1 MTAKTRV
8 LVVEDDAA
16 ILRGLTDN
24 LRFEGYEV
32 IPIRSGDEGLRLI
45 LERDPDLVILDV
57 MLPVLSG
64 FDVCRRVRKEGK
76 MMPILMLTA
85 RAQEIDRVMGLD
97 LGADDYVTKPFSIPE
112 LLARVRALLRR
123 ANPDTPLPERVA
135 FGDVSVEFD
144 RYEAERGGEA
154 VRLSPKEFGVLRL
167 LVSRVGDVVS
177 RTDLLHEVW
186 GYDRFPTT
194 RTVDNHMA
202 SLRSKLEADPAN
214 PQHLLTVHGVGY
226 KFVGGPESKDEPAG
240 ASDRTS
246 PDS

>member
-1 MTAKTRV
+1 MTARIRI

-32 IPIRSGDEGLRLI
+32 IPARSGEEGLRLI
-45 LERDPDLVILDV
+45 LEGEPDLVVLDV

-64 FDVCRRVRKEGK
+64 FDICRRVRKEGK

-85 RAQEIDRVMGLD
+85 RAQEVDRVMGLD

-112 LLARVRALLRR
+112 FLARIRALLRR
-123 ANPDTPLPERVA
+123 ANSSALLPARVT
-135 FGDVSVEFD
+135 FGEVKVEFE
-144 RYEAERGGEA
+144 RYEAMKSGEK

-167 LVSRVGDVVS
+167 LVAREGEVVS

-186 GYDRFPTT
+186 GYDHFPTT

-202 SLRSKLEADPAN
+202 SLRSKLEEDPAS
-214 PQHLLTVHGVGY
+214 PEHLLTVHGVGY
-226 KFVGGPESKDEPAG
+226 RFVGGEGES
-240 ASDRTS
+240 S

>member
-1 MTAKTRV
+1 MTARTRI
-8 LVVEDDAA
+8 LVVEDDTA

-32 IPIRSGDEGLRLI
+32 LPVRTGDEGLRVI
-45 LERDPDLVILDV
+45 QEEEPDLVILDI

-64 FDVCRRVRKEGK
+64 FDICRRARKQGK
-76 MMPILMLTA
+76 KMPILMLTA
-85 RAQEIDRVMGLD
+85 RGQEVDKIMGLD

-123 ANPDTPLPERVA
+123 ADAGSPLPERA
-135 FGDVSVEFD
+135 RFGDVRVEFES
-144 RYEAERGGEA
+144 YEATKRGSG

-167 LVSRVGDVVS
+167 LVAREGDVVS

-194 RTVDNHMA
+194 RTVDNHLA
-202 SLRSKLEADPAN
+202 SLRSKLEEDPAS
-214 PQHLLTVHGVGY
+214 PRHLLTVHGVGY
-226 KFVGGPESKDEPAG
+226 KFVGDQEPDDGSGGKTRKISPES
-240 ASDRTS
+240 
-246 PDS
+246 

>member
-1 MTAKTRV
+1 MIAKTRI
-8 LVVEDDAA
+8 LLVEDDGA

-32 IPIRSGDEGLRLI
+32 LPARRGDEGLQLI
-45 LERDPDLVILDV
+45 LEQDPDLVILDI

-85 RAQEIDRVMGLD
+85 RGQEVDRVMGLD

-123 ANPDTPLPERVA
+123 ANASAPLPERVT
-135 FGDVSVEFD
+135 FGDVTVEFE
-144 RYEAERGGEA
+144 RYEAKKGLEEIHLA
-154 VRLSPKEFGVLRL
+154 PKEFGVLRL
-167 LVSRVGDVVS
+167 LVSREGEVVS

-194 RTVDNHMA
+194 RTVDNHLA
-202 SLRSKLEADPAN
+202 SLRSKLEKDPAN
-214 PQHLLTVHGVGY
+214 PRHLLTVHGVGY
-226 KFVGGPESKDEPAG
+226 KFVGGEGES
-240 ASDRTS
+240 S
-246 PDS
+246 PHS

>member
-1 MTAKTRV
+1 MTTKTRI

-32 IPIRSGDEGLRLI
+32 IPARAGDEGLRFI
-45 LERDPDLVILDV
+45 LEEEPELVVLDV

-64 FDVCRRVRKEGK
+64 FDVCRRARKEGK

-85 RAQEIDRVMGLD
+85 RAQEVDRVMGLD

-112 LLARVRALLRR
+112 RLARVRALLRR
-123 ANPDTPLPERVA
+123 ANASTPLPERVT
-135 FGDVSVEFD
+135 FDDVRVEFEK
-144 RYEAERGGEA
+144 YEAMKRGKT

-167 LVSRVGDVVS
+167 LVAREGEVVS

-202 SLRSKLEADPAN
+202 SLRSKLEVDPAN
-214 PQHLLTVHGVGY
+214 PSYLLTVHGVGY
-226 KFVGGPESKDEPAG
+226 KFVGGEGES
-240 ASDRTS
+240 S

>member
-1 MTAKTRV
+1 MTSKSRI

-32 IPIRSGDEGLRLI
+32 LSARSGDDGLRLI
-45 LERDPDLVILDV
+45 LGEDPDLVILDV

-64 FDVCRRVRKEGK
+64 FEVCRRARKDGK

-85 RAQEIDRVMGLD
+85 RAQEVDRVMGLD

-123 ANPDTPLPERVA
+123 SNAANPLPERVA
-135 FGDVSVEFD
+135 FGDVSVEFG
-144 RYEAERGGEA
+144 RYEAKKKGKA
-154 VRLSPKEFGVLRL
+154 VRLSPKEFGVLRF
-167 LVSRVGDVVS
+167 LVAREGKVVS

-202 SLRSKLEADPAN
+202 SLRSKLEENPADPR
-214 PQHLLTVHGVGY
+214 HLLTVHGVGS
-226 KFVGGPESKDEPAG
+226 KFVGGEGESSPEQ
-240 ASDRTS
+240 
-246 PDS
+246 

>member
-1 MTAKTRV
+1 MTAKARI

-32 IPIRSGDEGLRLI
+32 LPARRGDEGLQLI
-45 LERDPDLVILDV
+45 LEQDPDLVILDI
-57 MLPVLSG
+57 MLPSLSG
-64 FDVCRRVRKEGK
+64 FDVCRRARKQGK

-85 RAQEIDRVMGLD
+85 RGQEVDRVMGLD

-123 ANPDTPLPERVA
+123 ANASVPLTARVS
-135 FGDVSVEFD
+135 FGDVTVEFE
-144 RYEAERGGEA
+144 RYEAMKGHD
-154 VRLSPKEFGVLRL
+154 VVHLSPKEFGVLRL
-167 LVSRVGDVVS
+167 LVSREGEVVS

-194 RTVDNHMA
+194 RTVDNHLA
-202 SLRSKLEADPAN
+202 SLRSKLEENPADPR
-214 PQHLLTVHGVGY
+214 HLLTVHGVGY
-226 KFVGGPESKDEPAG
+226 KFVGGEGESPPH
-240 ASDRTS
+240 S
-246 PDS
+246 